1 MATVY
6 TSCPNTGRE
15 FSTGIEIEPERF
27 AALPEGITRVR
38 CPYCGDQHNW
48 SKYNVFLR
56 EVARTY
62 PQCTSPS
69 EG

>member
-6 TSCPNTGRE
+6 ASCPNTGRDLC
-15 FSTGIEIEPERF
+15 TGIEIEPSCF
-27 AALPEGITRVR
+27 ADLPDVITRVH
-38 CPYCGDQHNW
+38 CPHCGERLNW

-56 EVARTY
+56 EGAGAQLPRAA
-62 PQCTSPS
+62 QS